1 MVHLLENKTF
11 AYAYTDLLYKK
22 SAKNAM
28 KKASVYVKFCRFV
41 NEVLQIRERKK
52 DVFRRAPI

>member
-1 MVHLLENKTF
+1 MVHLLENKTFAYAYF

-28 KKASVYVKFCRFV
+28 KKASVYVKFCRSY
-41 NEVLQIRERKK
+41 N
-52 DVFRRAPI
+52 DV